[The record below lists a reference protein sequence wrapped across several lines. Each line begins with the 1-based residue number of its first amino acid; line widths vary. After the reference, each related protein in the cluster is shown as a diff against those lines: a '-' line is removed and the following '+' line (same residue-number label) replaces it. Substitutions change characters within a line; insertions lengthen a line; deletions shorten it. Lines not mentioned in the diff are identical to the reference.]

1 MWLESK
7 WNTAFCVVL
16 VENFR
21 VQRNVWKGST
31 VFPVGMFHTEIRG
44 PLLQSH
50 LLYEFLK
57 GFRGRFAVNGTDL

>member
-1 MWLESK
+1 MWLKSK
-7 WNTAFCVVL
+7 WNTTFGVVL

-21 VQRNVWKGST
+21 ELRNVWKGST

-50 LLYEFLK
+50 LLYKFLK